1 MALAFLLAAAKKDLL
16 RRLRDPFAFLLWL
29 GIPLVLAALIGLVNS
44 GGGKPRGRL
53 LVADQDG
60 SFLSRA
66 VGTAFAQKPL
76 AEFFDVETVEETAGR
91 ARMDRGDASVL
102 LVIPKGFGHALLEDE
117 PARLELVKNPAQ
129 HILPAVAEETL
140 GLMTEA
146 VFYAQ
151 RVAGDRL
158 RERFSAPVSSAG
170 ANGDAWT
177 EALVSDFSV
186 EIHRTID
193 RLSKFLSPPVLQVDV
208 EKKAATETPGPS
220 FGSLFFPSML
230 FMALFFMAQGL
241 SEDVWREKADG
252 TLRRAMAAPQS
263 IALLLAGKLA
273 AASVLLL
280 AVAVLGL
287 SIATQV
293 FGFRWLDVPVAA
305 AWIVGSGL
313 ALTVSMML
321 IQLFASSQRAGHLLT
336 NTVVF
341 PLTMIGGSFFP
352 FEAMPAWMAA
362 IGKRTPNGWAL
373 ERFKAILL
381 ERATSGETALAFVVL
396 AAATAVLFFLCQ
408 ARLRG
413 AFARA

>member
-1 MALAFLLAAAKKDLL
+1 MALAFTLAAAKKDLL

-53 LVADQDG
+53 LVADLDG

-76 AEFFDVETVEETAGR
+76 SEFFDVESVEETAGR
-91 ARMDRGDASVL
+91 ARMNAGDASVL
-102 LVIPKGFGHALLEDE
+102 LVIPKGFGHAVLEDE

-158 RERFSAPVSSAG
+158 RTRFSAAS
-170 ANGDAWT
+170 DETWT
-177 EALVSDFSV
+177 ESLVSDFSV
-186 EIHRTID
+186 DIHRTVE
-193 RLSKFLSPPVLQVDV
+193 RLSKFLSPAAIQVDL
-208 EKKAATETPGPS
+208 EKKPETATPGPS

-252 TLRRAMAAPQS
+252 TLRRAMATPQS
-263 IALLLAGKLA
+263 IAALLAGKLA

-280 AVAVLGL
+280 AVAVVGL
-287 SIATQV
+287 SIATQI

-313 ALTVSMML
+313 ALTTSMML
-321 IQLFASSQRAGHLLT
+321 LQLFASSQRAGHLLT

-373 ERFKAILL
+373 ERFKAILF

-396 AAATAVLFFLCQ
+396 AAATAVLFCLCQ
-408 ARLRG
+408 SRLRG

>member
-1 MALAFLLAAAKKDLL
+1 
-16 RRLRDPFAFLLWL
+16 
-29 GIPLVLAALIGLVNS
+29 
-44 GGGKPRGRL
+44 
-53 LVADQDG
+53 
-60 SFLSRA
+60 
-66 VGTAFAQKPL
+66 
-76 AEFFDVETVEETAGR
+76 
-91 ARMDRGDASVL
+91 
-102 LVIPKGFGHALLEDE
+102 
-117 PARLELVKNPAQ
+117 
-129 HILPAVAEETL
+129 
-140 GLMTEA
+140 MTEA

-151 RVAGDRL
+151 RIAGDRL
-158 RERFSAPVSSAG
+158 RERFSALAAG
-170 ANGDAWT
+170 DESWT
-177 EALVSDFSV
+177 ESVVSEFSV
-186 EIHRTID
+186 DIHRTVE
-193 RLSKFLSPPVLQVDV
+193 RLSKFLSPAVIQVDV
-208 EKKAATETPGPS
+208 EKKAETATPGPS

-230 FMALFFMAQGL
+230 FMSLFFMAQGL

-252 TLRRAMAAPQS
+252 TLRRAMATPQS
-263 IALLLAGKLA
+263 IAALLAGKLA

-280 AVAVLGL
+280 AVALFGL

-373 ERFKAILL
+373 ERFKAILF

-408 ARLRG
+408 SRLRG